1 MISTILRLLIVFY
14 LVYIA
19 LAILV
24 ITTLAVVFMVDI
36 FIESRRKGRGNGH
49 GLQHRKD
56 RL

>member
-1 MISTILRLLIVFY
+1 MTAVIRTLIVFY

-19 LAILV
+19 LAVLV
-24 ITTLAVVFMVDI
+24 ITTLAVVFMVEI

-49 GLQHRKD
+49 GLQHRKG

>member
-1 MISTILRLLIVFY
+1 MTTILRLLIVFY

-49 GLQHRKD
+49 ELQHRKG
-56 RL
+56 RR